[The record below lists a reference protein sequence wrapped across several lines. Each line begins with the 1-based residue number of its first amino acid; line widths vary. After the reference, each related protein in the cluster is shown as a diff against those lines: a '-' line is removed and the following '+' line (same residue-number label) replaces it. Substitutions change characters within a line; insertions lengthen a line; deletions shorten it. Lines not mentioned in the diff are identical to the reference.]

1 MEGSKCSILRLSL
14 LILQLSVKVA
24 VSTEGGVWP
33 QIGVPAHMA
42 LLDPSVKEVKCF
54 LSDLYKDILV
64 TNLLLVYIVI
74 ECVQLLPEVGWP
86 GF

>member
-1 MEGSKCSILRLSL
+1 M
-14 LILQLSVKVA
+14 
-24 VSTEGGVWP
+24 WP
-33 QIGVPAHMA
+33 QIGVLARTS

-54 LSDLYKDILV
+54 LSDLYKGILV

>member
-1 MEGSKCSILRLSL
+1 MTTVCARKGTSALTVDS
-14 LILQLSVKVA
+14 LSVKVA

-33 QIGVPAHMA
+33 QIGVLARTA

-54 LSDLYKDILV
+54 LSDLYKGILV